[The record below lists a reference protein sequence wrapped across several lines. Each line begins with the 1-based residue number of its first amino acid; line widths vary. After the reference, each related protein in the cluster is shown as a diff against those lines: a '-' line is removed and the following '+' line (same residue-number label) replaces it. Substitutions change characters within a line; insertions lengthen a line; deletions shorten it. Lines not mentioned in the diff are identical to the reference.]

1 MRAMFVFYV
10 LIIVIGFAFAFTVG
24 ALAQ

>member
-1 MRAMFVFYV
+1 MFVFYV